1 MWRNYVAK
9 LFIGQNSIVSA
20 FSRPQPNRQFAE
32 EDRTSHPLD
41 FHLPCML
48 RPTKTHERMKALSYQ
63 WDNMLVHQFLSRLI
77 SSTRF
82 LLMSTFSISAPVD
95 AQRLI
100 LKPLLLGPL
109 PVRDCAF
116 WPTE

>member
-9 LFIGQNSIVSA
+9 LFIAQNSIVSA

-32 EDRTSHPLD
+32 EDRASHPLD
-41 FHLPCML
+41 LYLPCML
-48 RPTKTHERMKALSYQ
+48 RPTKTDERMKALSYQ
-63 WDNMLVHQFLSRLI
+63 LDNMLVHQFLSRLI

-82 LLMSTFSISAPVD
+82 SLMSTFSISAPFD
-95 AQRLI
+95 AQRLKP
-100 LKPLLLGPL
+100 KPLLLGPL